1 MRFFLG
7 KKAPN
12 LNPFLATG
20 TTSFCGQLFPSTFPL
35 KLVIPTHLPAN
46 KPKLLGCSVFL
57 LTLIPP
63 QMKIYKYRSEAFHR
77 TVELGK

>member
-12 LNPFLATG
+12 LNPLLATG

-35 KLVIPTHLPAN
+35 KLDT
-46 KPKLLGCSVFL
+46 SFL
-57 LTLIPP
+57 FVY
-63 QMKIYKYRSEAFHR
+63 MHEFR
-77 TVELGK
+77 